1 MALEENKTTEKT
13 TDTTI
18 HRDMIIG
25 EIIQLKPEAIN
36 TLLMAGMG
44 CIACPSSLYETLE
57 EACMVHGMDCDYLLE
72 ELNKL

>member
-13 TDTTI
+13 GDAKIT
-18 HRDMIIG
+18 RDMIIG
-25 EIIQLKPEAIN
+25 EIIQIKPEAIN

-57 EACMVHGMDCDYLLE
+57 EACMVHGMDCEYLLN
-72 ELNKL
+72 ELNK